1 MPAMAIEFTAK
12 PEFSTG
18 ARATDNVL
26 FSSENMQ
33 DAVGFDTGGSVNLIG
48 QSDSYRTTFTPS
60 FNLRRFAVGDNLDA
74 DEYGVRSA
82 HEWKVTDALNATLK
96 ADYYQDSTLSTEL
109 TDVGRQNDVTDRDT
123 LSLQPGLIYQLD
135 AGNAFNMGFAY
146 TDVTT
151 DPKAGLI
158 DYTYSQASVGGTHSL
173 SETMQT
179 FVSGFVSWFDVP
191 SLRSSTTT
199 YGIQTGVTWQWDEV
213 TRVEASVG
221 YLTSDIN
228 FIDQYLAIVSDPI
241 PRVVLV
247 QEARTASTSGPIAAF
262 SLTRDFEHLKA
273 RFEFSRQLSPTLRG
287 QQSLEDS
294 MTVGADYE
302 FSREFTAGISGQY
315 NIRAA
320 QSEQVGLAAADL
332 NTDQITTSGYLG
344 FRYSEHISI
353 RAEYRYSH
361 QALNTITAGSD
372 SNGVFLNLNYSG
384 DPFSFGV
391 W

>member
-1 MPAMAIEFTAK
+1 MAIEFTAT
-12 PEFSTG
+12 PELSMGT
-18 ARATDNVL
+18 RSTDNVL
-26 FSSENMQ
+26 FSSENRQ
-33 DAVGFDTGGSVNLIG
+33 SALGFDAGGSLSFIG
-48 QSDSYRTTFTPS
+48 QSDTYRTTFTPS
-60 FNLRRFAVGDNLDA
+60 LNLRRFAVGDNLDA
-74 DEYGVRSA
+74 DEYGVRSD
-82 HEWKVTDALNATLK
+82 HRWNVSDALNATLK

-123 LSLQPGLIYQLD
+123 LSLQPGVIYQLD
-135 AGNAFNMGFAY
+135 AANAVNMGFAY

-158 DYTYSQASVGGTHSL
+158 DYTYSQASAGGTHSL
-173 SETMQT
+173 SEAMQT

-191 SLRSSTTT
+191 SLRSATTT
-199 YGIQTGVTWQWDEV
+199 YGFQTGVTWQCDEV

-228 FIDQYLAIVSDPI
+228 FIDQYLAIVSDPV
-241 PRVVLV
+241 PRIVLV
-247 QEARTASTSGPIAAF
+247 QEARTTSTSGPIAGF
-262 SLTRDFEHLKA
+262 SLTRNFENLKA
-273 RFEFSRQLSPTLRG
+273 RFDFSRQVSPTLRG

-294 MTVGADYE
+294 LRIGADYD
-302 FSREFTAGISGQY
+302 FSRELTAGISGQY
-315 NIRAA
+315 NIRSA
-320 QSEQVGLAAADL
+320 QSEQVGFAAADL
-332 NTDQITTSGYLG
+332 NTDQFTTSGYVG
-344 FRYSEHISI
+344 FRYSEHVTI

-361 QALNTITAGSD
+361 QELNTLTAASD